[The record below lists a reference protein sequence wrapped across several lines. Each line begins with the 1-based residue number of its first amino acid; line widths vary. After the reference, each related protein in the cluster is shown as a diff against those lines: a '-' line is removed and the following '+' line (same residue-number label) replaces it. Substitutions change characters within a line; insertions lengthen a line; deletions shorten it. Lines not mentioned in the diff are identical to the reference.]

1 MNNKRKNNWES
12 LKSSNQLHRRGRE
25 DWVSPRGGKIGANEV
40 SDVRNRRCLRSG
52 AKRARGE
59 RQNEILGKRSDIVVI
74 GGGTGCFTV
83 LSGLKKYPVQLSAI
97 VSMADSGG
105 STRILREEFGIL
117 PPGDVRKALIAL
129 SRSEKGLSNLFAY
142 RFNEGNGLSGH
153 SFGNL
158 LITALERIK
167 GSFEEAIEEAG
178 KILNIKGK
186 VIPVTLQNTN
196 LYAIL
201 EDGQII
207 EGETN
212 IDVPKHNPNLKIK
225 KVYLKPQVRANKRAK
240 SAILKADLIIIGPG
254 DLYSSVIP
262 NLLVKGIPE
271 IIRKSKAKK
280 VYICNLMTKLGET
293 NNFKDLD
300 FVKEIE
306 KYLGGK
312 FLDYVIFNNRKPSTA
327 RVAKYEKGG
336 AAFVK
341 CNRESFK
348 GNRLKII
355 KGNFLRKKG
364 FVRHDPNKLAKTLFK
379 LLSP

>member
-1 MNNKRKNNWES
+1 MQNKN
-12 LKSSNQLHRRGRE
+12 
-25 DWVSPRGGKIGANEV
+25 
-40 SDVRNRRCLRSG
+40 
-52 AKRARGE
+52 
-59 RQNEILGKRSDIVVI
+59 IVVI

-129 SRSEKGLSNLFAY
+129 SCSEKGLSNLFAY

-178 KILNIKGK
+178 KILNIKGE

-196 LYAIL
+196 LYALL
-201 EDGQII
+201 ENGQII

-212 IDVPKHNPNLKIK
+212 IDVPKHDPNLRIK
-225 KVYLKPQVRANKRAK
+225 KVYLKPQAKANKRAK
-240 SAILKADLIIIGPG
+240 SAILKADLIVIGPG
-254 DLYSSVIP
+254 DLYTSVIP

-271 IIRKSKAKK
+271 TIRKSKAKK

-312 FLDYVIFNNRKPSTA
+312 FLDYVIFNNRKPSAA

-336 AAFVK
+336 AVFVK

-379 LLSP
+379 LLGH

>member
-1 MNNKRKNNWES
+1 MQNKK
-12 LKSSNQLHRRGRE
+12 
-25 DWVSPRGGKIGANEV
+25 
-40 SDVRNRRCLRSG
+40 
-52 AKRARGE
+52 
-59 RQNEILGKRSDIVVI
+59 IVVI

-117 PPGDVRKALIAL
+117 PPGDVRQALVAL
-129 SRSEKGLSNLFAY
+129 AQSEKLLANLFTY
-142 RFNEGNGLSGH
+142 RFNEGKGLSGH

-178 KILNIKGK
+178 KILNIKGE

-196 LYAIL
+196 LFAIL
-201 EDGQII
+201 EDGQVI
-207 EGETN
+207 EGESN
-212 IDVPKHNPNLKIK
+212 IDVPKHDPNLKIK

-254 DLYSSVIP
+254 DLYSSITP

-271 IIRKSKAKK
+271 TIRKSRAKK

-312 FLDYVIFNNRKPSTA
+312 FLDYVIFNNRKPSAA
-327 RVAKYEKGG
+327 RVAKYEKEG
-336 AAFVK
+336 AVFVK
-341 CNRESFK
+341 CNKERFK

-364 FVRHDPNKLAKTLFK
+364 FVRHDPNKLAKALFK
-379 LLSP
+379 LPSH